1 MEYCGNHRQ
10 RSPRGTKRN
19 VLVSTYS
26 MLQYSIEI
34 ICKFNISKVCFIN
47 FKDLEIS
54 IWEKAINFIFYVWK
68 QQITKLKI
76 FLTHDGNYNYS
87 WGLNERW
94 TFSSSVKRYF
104 SLYLKPVNKSVYYLM
119 HITQIFHMEL
129 SNKIWTNLG
138 QLYVW
143 NLRKCWS
150 LRLQT
155 LASTWICFCLV
166 WVNSLSNISERE
178 TARPNWL
185 EFFKVQTFW
194 KIIFCI

>member
-10 RSPRGTKRN
+10 CSPRGTKRN

-76 FLTHDGNYNYS
+76 FFTHDGNYNYS

-119 HITQIFHMEL
+119 HITQISHMEL
-129 SNKIWTNLG
+129 SNNIWTNLG

-143 NLRKCWS
+143 NLGNSGHSDYPHLHHHKS
-150 LRLQT
+150 VFT
-155 LASTWICFCLV
+155 LSR
-166 WVNSLSNISERE
+166 VNSLSNILERE
-178 TARPNWL
+178 TARPNWS
-185 EFFKVQTFW
+185 EFLKFKHFE
-194 KIIFCI
+194 K

>member
-119 HITQIFHMEL
+119 HITQISHMEL
-129 SNKIWTNLG
+129 SNNIWTNLG

-143 NLRKCWS
+143 NLGNSGHSDYRHLHQHKS
-150 LRLQT
+150 VFT
-155 LASTWICFCLV
+155 LSR
-166 WVNSLSNISERE
+166 VNSLLNILERE
-178 TARPNWL
+178 SARPNWS
-185 EFFKVQTFW
+185 EIFKV
-194 KIIFCI
+194 